1 MEENRWRVMLEELGL
16 NQRELAES
24 IGIDRGYF
32 SRIVNGKSRATARIC
47 VLVEQVHGVRREW
60 LMGGEGPMRA
70 EDALTADQ
78 RRLLAL
84 VEDLS
89 EEEARAALAFLRC
102 LREERGE

>member
-47 VLVEQVHGVRREW
+47 VL
-60 LMGGEGPMRA
+60 
-70 EDALTADQ
+70 
-78 RRLLAL
+78 
-84 VEDLS
+84 
-89 EEEARAALAFLRC
+89 AAN
-102 LREERGE
+102 G